1 MAPDPGG
8 QGSNAPDDGIP
19 GPAKAESGAPVRLRL
34 YLSLPS
40 PTSLRAQS
48 RLDAILVGLG
58 DSARKISIETVDLA
72 VNPLRG
78 LKDGIIATPTLML
91 CGALERVGL
100 GRVRR
105 LEDCDRRVT
114 ENEPIRSVGSRHASR
129 KQDPGQGNRRT

>member
-91 CGALERVGL
+91 CGGGHTPPPIVGDFSDSGLVREFIEAALASDA
-100 GRVRR
+100 GR
-105 LEDCDRRVT
+105 
-114 ENEPIRSVGSRHASR
+114 
-129 KQDPGQGNRRT
+129 